1 MALTRRSYSSG
12 LRCCH
17 DGHRGQSSFRAA
29 ERSYQRACRAGR
41 RRRGRVPRH
50 GGPVS
55 PRRQAR
61 GVRRGRA
68 ERGLVDAPTGF
79 MECVFKTRRGIQW
92 ALDSGYDYVF
102 SVPTD
107 CYIVIPQLLA
117 SGYEKLDYT
126 GYQVPYEG
134 HMGGGSGYW
143 LSKRAM
149 EIVAARSPILDYE
162 DRWVGQVLRE
172 NGIFGVH
179 DPRYWSYEQA
189 RPLSSIIT
197 AHLSLATG
205 IYEPNW
211 MREMHEKFLRDGEI

>member
-1 MALTRRSYSSG
+1 MKPIILIAAWQGYKV
-12 LRCCH
+12 
-17 DGHRGQSSFRAA
+17 RGDQD
-29 ERSYQRACRAGR
+29 ACRDTYLQEWGHLIPHR
-41 RRRGRVPRH
+41 FVYDREYKDLCE
-50 GGPVS
+50 S
-55 PRRQAR
+55 D
-61 GVRRGRA
+61 
-68 ERGLVDAPTGF
+68 EIEVDAPTGF

-92 ALDSGYDYVF
+92 ALDSGYDSVF